1 MSKKIPPDLQVWIEA
16 RNRYRLSHAQVQMAR
31 ELGMNPKKL
40 GSLNNHKQE
49 PWKLPLVEFI
59 EELYL
64 KRFGKPAPDEVVTI
78 EEKAKRLAA
87 KKAANK
93 KAREASRQQRS
104 AQMGASA
111 EAVEIFIPLLYEGTD
126 VLRPTQGIAL
136 RSDEVQ
142 VVATPD
148 YDPTVEEWEF
158 PPGSKVR
165 CEEENQG
172 GRVLLVARERIV

>member
-1 MSKKIPPDLQVWIEA
+1 MSKKIPPELQVWIEA

-40 GSLNNHKQE
+40 GGLNNHKQE
-49 PWKLPLVEFI
+49 PLKLPLAEFI

-64 KRFGKPAPDEVVTI
+64 KRFGKAAPDEVVTI
-78 EEKAKRLAA
+78 EEKAKRMAA
-87 KKAANK
+87 KKAASK

-111 EAVEIFIPLLYEGTD
+111 QAVEIFIPLLNEGTD
-126 VLRPTQGIAL
+126 VLRPTQGL
-136 RSDEVQ
+136 PLGSDEVQ
-142 VVATPD
+142 VLATPD
-148 YDPTVEEWEF
+148 YHPTVEEWEF

-165 CEEENQG
+165 CEEENRG
-172 GRVLLVARERIV
+172 GRILLVARERIA